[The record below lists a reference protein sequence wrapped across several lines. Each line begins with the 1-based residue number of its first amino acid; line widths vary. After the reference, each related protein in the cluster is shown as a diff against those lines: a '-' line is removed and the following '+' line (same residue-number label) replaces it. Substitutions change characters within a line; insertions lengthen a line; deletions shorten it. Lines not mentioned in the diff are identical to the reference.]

1 MKKITLL
8 LFALA
13 SLTTAFAQSKINAN
27 LQAELA
33 KRTTV
38 NCLVVLREQADLSAA
53 NTLPTKDDKGWYVYN
68 TLTQTADRSQKALK
82 TLLRN
87 ENVQF
92 QSFWAVNAL
101 HIEGA
106 NAAFLQKVA
115 ALTEVAEIMPDAEMS
130 FHSPTKVTNEP
141 TASRI
146 VLPANHTLAANVTWG
161 IAQIKA
167 DQVWQLGYT
176 GANVVVG
183 GQDTG
188 YKWDIPTIKDKYRG
202 WNGTTADHNFN
213 WHDAIHVRDTH
224 YVAENPFGYDLLE
237 PIDDQQHGTH
247 TMGTMVGS
255 KDDTNTDIGVAP
267 NAKWIG
273 CRDMERGWGKP
284 STYIECFQW
293 FIAPTNLQNTAPN
306 PSKAPHVINNSWGCP
321 PSEGCDASNFSVMN
335 TVISNV
341 KAAGVFVT
349 VSAGNSGS
357 GCGSINNPA
366 AMFEPSFSVGA
377 TNSTDAI
384 AGFSS
389 RGPVAIDGSN
399 RRKPNVSA
407 PGVDV
412 RSCTPDGSF
421 QNWAGTS
428 MAGPHVAG
436 AVALIISARPAL
448 AGQVDLIENILEQT
462 AEHLLTT
469 ENCGTDNA
477 TSMPNNTFGFGRIDV
492 LRAVQSALTV
502 VVGTESDKN
511 ESAFANIIPN
521 PVQNS
526 AVLQLKGIAGNT
538 TLSVFNTAG
547 QLLQTEQFYTTTD
560 VFNKT
565 IDFSAFAN
573 GIYLYTIYNGVQKIS
588 GKVVVAK

>member
-1 MKKITLL
+1 MAFF
-8 LFALA
+8 LFVAIH
-13 SLTTAFAQSKINAN
+13 TAFAQSKITAN
-27 LQAELA
+27 LQADLA
-33 KRTTV
+33 KHAKV
-38 NCLVVLREQADLSAA
+38 NCLVVMREQADLTAA
-53 NTLPTKDDKGWYVYN
+53 NALPTKDEKGWYTYN
-68 TLTQTADRSQKALK
+68 TLTQTAERSQKAVK
-82 TLLRN
+82 TLLRS

-92 QSFWAVNAL
+92 QAFWVVNAL

-106 NAAFLQKVA
+106 NAALLQKIA
-115 ALTEVAEIMPDAEMS
+115 ALAEVAEIMPDAEMS
-130 FHSPTKVTNEP
+130 LHTPTKAANEP
-141 TASRI
+141 ANRI
-146 VLPANHTLAANVTWG
+146 VLPTNNTLAATTTWG
-161 IAQIKA
+161 IAKIKA
-167 DQVWQLGYT
+167 DQVWQLGFT

-202 WNGTTADHNFN
+202 WNGTVADHNFN

-224 YVAENPFGYDLLE
+224 YVDENPFGYDLIE
-237 PIDDQQHGTH
+237 PTDDQQHGTH

-255 KDDTNTDIGVAP
+255 KDDMNTDIGVAP

-293 FIAPTNLQNTAPN
+293 FIAPTNLQNGAADPT
-306 PSKAPHVINNSWGCP
+306 KAPHVINNSWGCP

-341 KAAGVFVT
+341 KAAGIFVT

-357 GCGSINNPA
+357 SCSSVNNPA

-377 TNSTDAI
+377 TDSVDDI

-389 RGPVAIDGSN
+389 RGPVTVDGSN

-407 PGVDV
+407 PGVNV

-436 AVALIISARPAL
+436 AVALIISARPSL

-462 AEHLLTT
+462 AEHILTN

-477 TSMPNNTFGFGRIDV
+477 TSMPNNVHGFGRIDV
-492 LRAVQSALTV
+492 LRAVQSALSV
-502 VVGTESDKN
+502 VVATENQNNKA
-511 ESAFANIIPN
+511 AFANIIPN
-521 PVQNS
+521 PAQND
-526 AVLQLKGIAGNT
+526 ATLQIKGIDGNT
-538 TLSVFNTAG
+538 TLEIVNTAG
-547 QLLQTEQFYTTTD
+547 QLLHSEQFYATNN

-565 IDFSAFAN
+565 IDFTNFNN
-573 GIYLYTIYNGVQKIS
+573 GVYFYTIYNNTQKIS